1 MHIYSKTKFLGTTL
15 IFRKSAEKNNVF
27 AKKNQNMLGFRFA
40 RCVQLPCLGPVGRDR
55 LKQIEVGELAS
66 GKAQDVERTS
76 TRTEL
81 YRGAAHPAF
90 PAQLGLSIGYNLV

>member
-1 MHIYSKTKFLGTTL
+1 LRTNH
-15 IFRKSAEKNNVF
+15 VF
-27 AKKNQNMLGFRFA
+27 AKKNYNMLGFRFA
-40 RCVQLPCLGPVGRDR
+40 RYVQLPCLGPVGRDR

-90 PAQLGLSIGYNLV
+90 PAQLGSSIGYNTV